1 MCALVHV
8 CVFEGGAVEIYSV
21 EMNSR
26 ICLSSFKSQRESG
39 WCLHMPRP
47 QSAESHN
54 KDRRTKKNEE
64 EEKQIFFPPFSRSL
78 SIGAVDIRLGKE
90 GGKGEEGSECRLHHK
105 RARLFHS

>member
-1 MCALVHV
+1 
-8 CVFEGGAVEIYSV
+8 
-21 EMNSR
+21 
-26 ICLSSFKSQRESG
+26 
-39 WCLHMPRP
+39 MPRP

-90 GGKGEEGSECRLHHK
+90 GGKGEEGRGQRVQIAS
-105 RARLFHS
+105 